1 MIKSVGAAV
10 ATVVAKTQTTKH
22 NCLRGKK
29 DVYRHNFNFQVELD
43 MQYALFIFAF
53 PNEKV

>member
-1 MIKSVGAAV
+1 MAINSQTLVGQGPQ
-10 ATVVAKTQTTKH
+10 QTTKH